1 MSLIRRGIEARNSYP
16 QFSVSTNPFNVLYGS
31 TSLWSTAGERV
42 DEMTAVGIT
51 TVLSCVS
58 LLADTAA
65 SLTLRQYEGDE
76 SKGYT
81 QDREVPLS
89 SVIANPD
96 PAESDQFQLIHQML
110 VSLGLHGISV
120 THVER
125 DGRGQPI
132 GLTPL
137 HPYQVQILPAKDNSG
152 RQFIHMG
159 RNLAREDVLFSP
171 WFASPQA
178 ITGLSPLSSQRS
190 MMGLS
195 LALDRYLA
203 QWYAEGGTPS
213 GILETERPLT
223 AEAATNLRNQ
233 WEAQHRKHRRPAVL
247 TDGLKWRPIQSS
259 AVDMDFVAT
268 YEMIQQQVCRVYR
281 VPPALLNI
289 KSAAQD
295 YANVEQSSIN
305 FLVYT
310 LQPLL
315 RRIEIALSKVL
326 PPGQYVRFD
335 PSSLLRLDAKT
346 SAQVDLLR
354 IQSGTRNANEL
365 RLRDGFQP
373 YDGGDEFYMGLPG
386 ALAGDPE
393 QPGMVGDANG

>member
-1 MSLIRRGIEARNSYP
+1 MSLIRRGIESRNTYP
-16 QFSVSTNPFNVLYGS
+16 QFAQTMNPLNVLYGS
-31 TSLWSTAGERV
+31 SSVWSSAGERV
-42 DEMTAVGIT
+42 DEITAVGIT

-65 SLTLRQYEGDE
+65 SLSLRQYEGDE
-76 SKGYT
+76 SRGFEP
-81 QDREVPLS
+81 DREVPLS
-89 SVIANPD
+89 PVIADPD
-96 PAESDQFQLIHQML
+96 PEESDQFQLIHQML
-110 VSLGLHGISV
+110 VSLGLHGVSI

-125 DGRGQPI
+125 DSRGREV

-137 HPYQVQILPAKDNSG
+137 HPYQTQILPAKNSTG
-152 RQFIHMG
+152 RMFIHMG
-159 RNLAREDVLFSP
+159 RDLPREDVLFTP

-178 ITGLSPLSSQRS
+178 LTGLSPLSAQRS

-213 GILETERPLT
+213 GILETDRPLT

-247 TDGLKWRPIQSS
+247 TDGLKWRPIQAS

-268 YEMIQQQVCRVYR
+268 YELIQQQVCRVYR

-335 PSSLLRLDAKT
+335 PAPLLRLDAKT
-346 SAQVDLLR
+346 AAEVDR
-354 IQSGTRNANEL
+354 IRITSGTRNRNEL
-365 RLRDGFQP
+365 RLRDGLQP
-373 YDGGDEFYMGLPG
+373 YDGGDEFLV
-386 ALAGDPE
+386 ALGQATDAAPE
-393 QPGMVGDANG
+393 PDGVNG